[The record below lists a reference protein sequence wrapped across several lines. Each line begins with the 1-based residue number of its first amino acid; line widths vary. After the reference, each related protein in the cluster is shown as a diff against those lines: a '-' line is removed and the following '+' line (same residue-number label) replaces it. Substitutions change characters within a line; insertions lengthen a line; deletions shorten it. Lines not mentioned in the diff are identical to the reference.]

1 MEAGWFKSIQ
11 VQRQMFQVAGSSL
24 SQLQRAR
31 YWELLPELKS
41 RGKTVIVISG
51 DDAYFD
57 CADRIVM
64 LFEGTLAI
72 ADAPSVRSRFQA
84 EPESS
89 ERDSYA

>member
-1 MEAGWFKSIQ
+1 
-11 VQRQMFQVAGSSL
+11 
-24 SQLQRAR
+24 
-31 YWELLPELKS
+31 
-41 RGKTVIVISG
+41 VIVISG

-64 LFEGTLAI
+64 LFEGTLAV
-72 ADAPSVRSRFQA
+72 ADAPAVRSRFQA

>member
-1 MEAGWFKSIQ
+1 
-11 VQRQMFQVAGSSL
+11 MFQVAGSSL

-57 CADRIVM
+57 CADRHSHA
-64 LFEGTLAI
+64 L
-72 ADAPSVRSRFQA
+72 
-84 EPESS
+84 
-89 ERDSYA
+89 